1 MHLVISIF
9 GRNSVKRK
17 FSAQEMFESK
27 EEMVKFKMLHKLNNV
42 TYITYGP
49 GAGWA
54 GDVQN

>member
-1 MHLVISIF
+1 
-9 GRNSVKRK
+9 
-17 FSAQEMFESK
+17 MFESK

-42 TYITYGP
+42 TYITCSR

>member
-42 TYITYGP
+42 TYITYGR
-49 GAGWA
+49 GAGCGW
-54 GDVQN
+54 